1 MGAANE
7 REEFSKRLKQKLR
20 ERGIEP
26 SSATRL
32 AHGFNDRFP
41 AQAISAQAARKW
53 LAAEAIPGQAK
64 LKALATWLEVGP
76 EWLRFGQEDG
86 AATTARQSLAR
97 YRTVL
102 SDQEL
107 VRRFRRLRSD
117 QQLALAEIITALS
130 ERKTID

>member
-1 MGAANE
+1 MGAADE

-20 ERGIEP
+20 ELGIEP
-26 SSATRL
+26 LSATRL

-53 LAAEAIPGQAK
+53 LGAEAIPGQAK
-64 LKALATWLEVGP
+64 LKALAAWLEVGP
-76 EWLRFGQEDG
+76 EWLRFGQQDG

-117 QQLALAEIITALS
+117 QQLALAEIIAALG
-130 ERKTID
+130 ERKTGD

>member
-1 MGAANE
+1 MTAANE

-20 ERGIEP
+20 ALGIDP
-26 SSATRL
+26 LSATRL
-32 AHGFNDRFP
+32 AHDFNDRFP

-53 LAAEAIPGQAK
+53 LGAEAIPGQAK

-76 EWLRFGQEDG
+76 EWLRFGQQDS
-86 AATTARQSLAR
+86 AVPTARQSLAR
-97 YRTVL
+97 YRTVM

-107 VRRFRRLRSD
+107 IRRFRRLGSD
-117 QQLALAEIITALS
+117 QQLALAEIITALG